1 MFKLIYSASALRDMN
16 ELAAFIARDKP
27 VAAAKWVEDLEAK
40 CRLLASTP
48 EMGAEVP
55 TLGLGIRSTYF
66 GRYVI
71 YYQVGSSNLVEI
83 LRVIAGDRDVK
94 NL

>member
-1 MFKLIYSASALRDMN
+1 MFNLTYSANALRDMN
-16 ELAAFIARDKP
+16 ELAAFITRDKP
-27 VAAAKWVEDLEAK
+27 VAAAKWVENLEAK

-55 TLGLGIRSTYF
+55 TLGPSIRSTYF

-71 YYQVGSSNLVEI
+71 YYQLGSSNRVEI

-94 NL
+94 EL